1 MMVTK
6 IIDLVTGKLTQS
18 MYVQLSRVAL
28 ATRAP
33 GVCSKK
39 LHGFLFCNSFFT
51 EKEKILGELHN

>member
-6 IIDLVTGKLTQS
+6 ITDLVGKLTQS

-33 GVCSKK
+33 GVCTKN
-39 LHGFLFCNSFFT
+39 FTDSFFT
-51 EKEKILGELHN
+51 EKEKILGVLYHKHLFL